1 MHGNIRN
8 LNEPANFQVF
18 KCELPREAVNA
29 DTKVYVAFC
38 GVSNSNMRET
48 NYN

>member
-18 KCELPREAVNA
+18 KCELPCEAVNA
-29 DTKVYVAFC
+29 DTNGLC
-38 GVSNSNMRET
+38 CLLRSIEQ
-48 NYN
+48 